1 MKFDQRVRDYH
12 EPRYILDTGG
22 HVGGVRGISV
32 YMVNDN
38 MYFQVISSPDEDT
51 MIWKVCGIL
60 YYKNYSKFIVII
72 IKI

>member
-51 MIWKVCGIL
+51 MIWKVSAIR
-60 YYKNYSKFIVII
+60 YYKNIVL
-72 IKI
+72 KLF